1 MSKKPIDNAVSHFS
15 GLQTRVIKVEE
26 WGDDKGPLEI
36 YVTTFTLHEKGR
48 LFAKG
53 NVSDV
58 NALADILIM
67 KAKDSKGD
75 QMFTLDDKH
84 RLVHKVDADVLSRVA
99 NEIMVPV
106 PTNIQEEKKNLK

>member
-1 MSKKPIDNAVSHFS
+1 M
-15 GLQTRVIKVEE
+15 
-26 WGDDKGPLEI
+26 EI
-36 YVTTFTLHEKGR
+36 YVTPFTLHEKGR

-84 RLVHKVDADVLSRVA
+84 RLVHKVDADVLSRVGF

-106 PTNIQEEKKNLK
+106 PTNIQEEKNLK